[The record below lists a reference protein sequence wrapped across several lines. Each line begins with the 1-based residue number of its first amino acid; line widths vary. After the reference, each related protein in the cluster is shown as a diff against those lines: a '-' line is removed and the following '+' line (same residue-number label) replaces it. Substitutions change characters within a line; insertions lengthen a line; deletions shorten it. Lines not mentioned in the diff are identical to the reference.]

1 MTHSRLKLFSRPL
14 LLSALLLTIL
24 SAPAVW
30 AQKGESYHD
39 MATPQVRSDKL
50 GAPEHLRTYVVDGK
64 LTLSLR
70 DAVVL
75 TLENNSFVRV
85 QETQVDFSKFALL
98 GAHSPFDPSV
108 TGSYITN
115 NSTFPPQ
122 TTLGGTG
129 VVLATKSITRST
141 QLTYSQT
148 FETGTN
154 VQAGLSSSHYSFN
167 NSSITSTGILDPTV
181 NSTLNFQFT
190 QPLLKNG
197 WLFANQAPLVIARRN
212 LEQSRANFAA
222 EVSNNILQAVGQYW
236 SVVEAQGNLEVARS
250 SMDAAEATYKR
261 DKRALELGA
270 LPPLDIY
277 RSESQVASRRVQV
290 IQSEYALKQAED
302 ALRMTIGADQDPNI
316 QALDLLL
323 TEKPDPVGELRAID
337 SATALQQ
344 ALTTRPELDAN
355 RAALANDVTSIRLA
369 HNHLLPELD
378 LTGIYASNGLGGT
391 QLTGVGNQTLS
402 TSSLSQLGHFN
413 YPTYGAQL
421 SLTLPVRNRAAQAEL
436 GNALVSRRSDLYNE
450 RQLREQVALDVSNAV
465 HQLEQAKLS
474 IAAGKE
480 ALDLAKKTMAAE
492 QRKYDLGSETI
503 FFVLEAQTEL
513 ASAEL
518 ALLQAQVNY
527 QLAVAGL
534 DHATGELLE
543 PYHVQIADLTH

>member
-98 GAHSPFDPSV
+98 GAHSPFDPLV

-154 VQAGLSSSHYSFN
+154 VQAGLSSNRYAFN
-167 NSSITSTGILDPTV
+167 NSTLNSFGFFDPSV

-197 WLFANQAPLVIARRN
+197 WLFANQAPLIIARRN
-212 LEQSRANFAA
+212 LEQSLANFAA

-344 ALTTRPELDAN
+344 ALTKRPELDAN